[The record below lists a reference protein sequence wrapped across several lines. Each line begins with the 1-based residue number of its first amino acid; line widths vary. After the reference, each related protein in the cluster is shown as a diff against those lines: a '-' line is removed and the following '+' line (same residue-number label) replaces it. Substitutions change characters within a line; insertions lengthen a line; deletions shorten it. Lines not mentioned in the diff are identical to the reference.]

1 MNLQQTLERGQ
12 VALRLPVSG
21 EVVGV
26 NGLTVWIEGLR
37 SAIGDVVN
45 LDIGGRALPTQVVG
59 ISGSRLACMPLGEI
73 SGIAPGVR
81 ATATREPI
89 RVPIGDG
96 LLGRIVDA
104 LGNPID
110 DKGPL
115 PIMPT
120 VTTDNQAPA
129 PLSRQRITDQL
140 HLGVRAIDGLVPIGK
155 GQRIGIFAG
164 SGVGKS
170 TLMSMMARNTSADVV
185 VVGLIGERGR
195 EVREFIENDLGEEGL
210 AKSVVVVATS
220 DMPPMVRLQAT
231 STATRV
237 AEHFRDA
244 GLHVLLF
251 IDSITRAMT
260 AQREV
265 GLSAGEPPAARA
277 YPPSAFAMLPRLLE
291 RAGASNTGSITGIY
305 TVLVEGDDMQ
315 DPVADS
321 ARSIL
326 DGHVVLDR
334 ALATAAHYPAIDV
347 LGSVSRVA
355 PVVAPAEVLESSSV
369 IKRLLAA
376 HREARILIEVGAY
389 VAGTNPDVDRA
400 VRLMPRI
407 NSYLQQ
413 AVTDVPSL
421 ETARAQLIELAGAA

>member
-1 MNLQQTLERGQ
+1 MNLQETLERGR
-12 VALRLPVSG
+12 VALPLPVSG

-26 NGLTVWIEGLR
+26 NGLTVWVEGLR
-37 SAIGDVVN
+37 SAIGDVVS
-45 LDIGGRALPTQVVG
+45 LDLGGRPLPAQVVG
-59 ISGSRLACMPLGEI
+59 LSGGRLACMPLGQVT
-73 SGIAPGVR
+73 GIAPGVR
-81 ATATREPI
+81 ATATRAPI
-89 RVPIGDG
+89 RVPVGDG
-96 LLGRIVDA
+96 LLGRVIDA
-104 LGNPID
+104 LGTPID
-110 DKGPL
+110 DLGPL
-115 PIMPT
+115 PPMPT
-120 VTTDNQAPA
+120 VTTDNHAPA
-129 PLSRQRITDQL
+129 PLTRQRITQQL
-140 HLGVRAIDGLVPIGK
+140 HLGVRAIDGLIPIGK

-195 EVREFIENDLGEEGL
+195 EVREFIENDLGEAGL

-231 STATRV
+231 LTATRI

-251 IDSITRAMT
+251 VDSITRAMT

-291 RAGASNTGSITGIY
+291 RAGAGSTGSITGIY
-305 TVLVEGDDMQ
+305 TVLVEGDDLQ

-334 ALATAAHYPAIDV
+334 GLATANHYPAIDV

-355 PVVAPAEVLESSSV
+355 PLVAPAEVQQSAAV

-376 HREARILIEVGAY
+376 HAEARILIEVGAY
-389 VAGTNPDVDRA
+389 VAGTNQDVDRA
-400 VRLMPRI
+400 VRLMPHI
-407 NSYLQQ
+407 NAYLQQ
-413 AVTDVPSL
+413 DVADVPSL
-421 ETARAQLIELAGAA
+421 EASREQLMSLAGAA